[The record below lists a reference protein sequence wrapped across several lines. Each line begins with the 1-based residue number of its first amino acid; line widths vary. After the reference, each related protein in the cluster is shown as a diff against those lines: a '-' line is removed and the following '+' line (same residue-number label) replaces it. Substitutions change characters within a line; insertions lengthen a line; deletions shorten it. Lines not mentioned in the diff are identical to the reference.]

1 MRDDPDDIEIFVLLL
16 TTKLFELAQPDSLL
30 AATLKD
36 SKKVSALGGEVMAVY
51 YYNIPFYYSG
61 FS

>member
-16 TTKLFELAQPDSLL
+16 TTKLFELAQPESLL
-30 AATLKD
+30 EATLKD

-51 YYNIPFYYSG
+51 Y
-61 FS
+61 